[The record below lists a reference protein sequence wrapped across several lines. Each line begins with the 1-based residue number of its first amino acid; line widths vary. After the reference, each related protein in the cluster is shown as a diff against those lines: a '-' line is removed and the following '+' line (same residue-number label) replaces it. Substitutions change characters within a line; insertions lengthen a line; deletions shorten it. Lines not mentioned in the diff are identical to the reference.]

1 MVEVCANRLGLH
13 INTVGS
19 VKVTYKQ
26 LSYDVQ
32 FFTKSEIN
40 IEFDLSKNKIGQPN
54 PGQWPMAI

>member
-1 MVEVCANRLGLH
+1 MVEVCANRLH

-32 FFTKSEIN
+32 FFTKS
-40 IEFDLSKNKIGQPN
+40 
-54 PGQWPMAI
+54 